1 MLKRSVIT
9 AFCVGCCL
17 AASAQNDVELLKKQ
31 YEANK
36 RDVKA
41 VKEYVEALGN
51 AKMRQEA
58 ERVIR
63 EYMAR
68 CPVLQIED
76 KDTYLLL
83 SKYVFSDPY
92 SNVFEYGI
100 YAAKK
105 MKWDR
110 TDSED
115 RSAWLNNLL
124 KKANSVVGNEEEV
137 DKRYEALSVLSRNLK
152 KEVDKLCEPCGENG
166 HYILPPFDSVKVA
179 HLSYLVNKG
188 DLFNQD
194 EMRLKLAVAKALH
207 GKQYDQVIQSLEMI
221 VNMNLM
227 ELKGSYLLAV
237 LSVLADESLE
247 VVQVNKMLSFALQL
261 TAWGKAS
268 GDGTN
273 YYGLLAELYALSGDH
288 ENAKKYDKL
297 CKDMEAECMKRY
309 KDLFNMFQGN

>member
-1 MLKRSVIT
+1 MLKRCVIT
-9 AFCVGCCL
+9 AFCVGCCW

-36 RDVKA
+36 RDIKV
-41 VKEYVEALGN
+41 VKEYVEALEN

-58 ERVIR
+58 EKVIR
-63 EYMAR
+63 EYMTR

-76 KDTYLLL
+76 KNTYLLL
-83 SKYVFSDPY
+83 SKYVFSNPY

-105 MKWDR
+105 MRWDR

-115 RSAWLNNLL
+115 KSVWLNNLL

-137 DKRYEALSVLSRNLK
+137 DKRYEVLSALSRNLK
-152 KEVDKLCEPCGENG
+152 REVDKLCEPCGENG
-166 HYILPPFDSVKVA
+166 HYVLPPFDSAKVVY
-179 HLSYLVNKG
+179 LSYLANKG
-188 DLFNQD
+188 ELFNQD

-207 GKQYDQVIQSLEMI
+207 DKQYEQVLQSLEMV

-247 VVQVNKMLSFALQL
+247 IVQVNKMLSFALRL
-261 TAWGKAS
+261 TERGKVN
-268 GDGTN
+268 GDGTC
-273 YYGLLAELYALSGDH
+273 YYGLLAKLYTLSGDS
-288 ENAKKYDKL
+288 ENADKYDKL
-297 CKDMEAECMKRY
+297 CKEMEAERMKLY
-309 KDLFNMFQGN
+309 KELFNMFQGN